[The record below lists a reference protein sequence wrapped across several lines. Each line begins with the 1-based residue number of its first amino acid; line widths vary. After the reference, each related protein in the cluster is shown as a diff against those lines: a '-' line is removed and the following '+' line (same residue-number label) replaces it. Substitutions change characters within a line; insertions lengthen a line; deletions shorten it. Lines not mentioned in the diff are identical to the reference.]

1 MSCESSPSTSSTQN
15 TATTCPGLCRAP
27 AGYQVA
33 VSGANLEPC
42 PANHYNDGSAKG
54 CTPCPAGTLTNEPG
68 LTAVVDCACRAGYHR
83 LAGVCTACELGTYK
97 AEPEDRFNSL
107 PCTPCP
113 PFETTL
119 QTARANA
126 SDCVCLPGYE
136 RVLGDCQLTACA
148 VGSALV
154 FTGNAAS
161 CQCAAG
167 FQYLST
173 LANGSVVC
181 AACAD
186 GLFKDFIGNAG
197 CASCG
202 SDTVSSAPRANRT
215 ACACKTDYEPGQNDG
230 PDVPGGSCVASCE
243 AGFAGERGVC
253 SICPAGNVKASRG
266 KACTACP
273 PARPSSRPGNNISTR
288 CSCPRNTLEV
298 AAADM
303 VVVERLGPWLA
314 ESAASVSALD
324 ALLLA
329 ANASRPLWRLELAFQ
344 SPTAEARVTVAGRV
358 VYSCGR
364 GSCRNTTLELEGMRG
379 ALNASAPAAAL
390 TLRYLTRRALVL
402 AVSAEDKPWWPAAAA
417 QAQAWAAAG
426 RLRAGAA
433 VFRSR
438 SVFSSTA
445 VCQPCPRG
453 LRCAQYS

>member
-1 MSCESSPSTSSTQN
+1 MKTL
-15 TATTCPGLCRAP
+15 CPGLCRAP
-27 AGYQVA
+27 AGYA
-33 VSGANLEPC
+33 VTSSGSSLEPC
-42 PANHYNDGSAKG
+42 PANQYNNGSAKA
-54 CTPCPAGTLTNEPG
+54 CTTCPWPQTFTTATG
-68 LTAVVDCACRAGYHR
+68 LTDVAQCACRPGYQR
-83 LAGVCTACELGTYK
+83 VAGVCTACEVGKYK
-97 AEPEDRFNSL
+97 TVADMSQFQSL
-107 PCTPCP
+107 PCEECASLLGPHS
-113 PFETTL
+113 TTL

-126 SDCVCLPGYE
+126 SDCVCWPGYE
-136 RVLGDCQLTACA
+136 RVGGACQLTACA
-148 VGSALV
+148 AGSALV

-167 FQYLST
+167 FEFQST

-186 GLFKDFIGNAG
+186 GKFKDFIGNAG
-197 CASCG
+197 CAPCG
-202 SDTVSSAPRANRT
+202 FFTVSSAPRANRT
-215 ACACKTDYEPGQNDG
+215 ACACKTDYEPGQYDG
-230 PDVPGGSCVASCE
+230 PDVHGGSCVAACE

-253 SICPAGNVKASRG
+253 NPCPAGNVKASIG
-266 KACTACP
+266 KFCSACP
-273 PARPSSRPGNNISTR
+273 GSRPSSRPGNTLAAR

-364 GSCRNTTLELEGMRG
+364 GSCRNTTLELQGMRG

-390 TLRYLTRRALVL
+390 TLRYLTRRELVL

-438 SVFSSTA
+438 SVFSTDA
-445 VCQPCPRG
+445 GCHPCPRG
-453 LRCAQYS
+453 LRCAEFTL